1 MAAPATTNTLR
12 ETDFPDGVSS
22 KKDAAKLFQ
31 ILNPFLAQTQ
41 VVTTAGTSLGQ
52 NVDGQVVTLDV
63 KTPASDWVPVTS
75 FSNSWVNFGGGFAPA
90 AYRRDASGNVWVRGL
105 IKSGTVA
112 TTAFTLPVGYRPSAD
127 GNLIFAGVDGAGTGI
142 RLDVQT
148 NGAVVPQGGNN
159 TFWSV
164 SCSFAEASNTPGVYT
179 CFPVNARLKDG
190 KKPQFILAKAL
201 NTKTNKVDA
210 CEFPAWTYLGQGQTG
225 NLVRI
230 DNVPG
235 LALGASYSVA
245 LFIFF

>member
-52 NVDGQVVTLDV
+52 NVDGQVVTLGV
-63 KTPASDWVPVTS
+63 KTPASDWTSVTS
-75 FSNSWVNFGGGFAPA
+75 FSGGWTASVA
-90 AYRRDASGNVWVRGL
+90 VAYRRTAGGEVELRGSL
-105 IKSGTVA
+105 TGGA
-112 TTAFTLPVGYRPSAD
+112 GAAFTLPAGYFPAQAVTIGSVAVSTAGVITPSA
-127 GNLIFAGVDGAGTGI
+127 ATS
-142 RLDVQT
+142 LD
-148 NGAVVPQGGNN
+148 AVRY
-159 TFWSV
+159 
-164 SCSFAEASNTPGVYT
+164 AETSNTPGVYA
-179 CFPVNARLKDG
+179 CFPINARLKDG